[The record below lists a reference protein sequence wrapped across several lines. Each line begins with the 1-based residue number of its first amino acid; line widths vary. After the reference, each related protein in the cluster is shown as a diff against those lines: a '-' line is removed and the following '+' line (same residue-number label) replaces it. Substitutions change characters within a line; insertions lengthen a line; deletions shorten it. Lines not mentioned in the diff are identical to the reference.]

1 MMVNITQVVTGQ
13 FLTIHINKAIVH
25 NSTVYLYEL
34 RFPKLRLKDSKGL
47 VGYIGVAVYFTAGSR
62 INCFDKI
69 FNENGFIT

>member
-13 FLTIHINKAIVH
+13 FLAIHINKTIVH
-25 NSTVYLYEL
+25 NSTVHLNEL

-47 VGYIGVAVYFTAGSR
+47 VSYICVAVYFTAGSR

-69 FNENGFIT
+69 SNEKGFIT